1 MIAPATT
8 AERKFLTGGTKVLLA
23 LALAGGV
30 SVLYRLA
37 FGLGAA
43 TNLNDAHPWGLWI
56 AADVMA
62 GVALA
67 AGGYTMS
74 AAYYVFAMK
83 KYKPIVRPAI
93 LTAFLGYFI
102 AAIGITLD
110 IGKPWAIW
118 HPLVFGQ
125 AHSVM
130 FEVALCVATYLTVLA
145 LEFGPVAAEGLRKEK
160 VRKLLTA
167 ITYPLVIA
175 GIVLSFLHQSS
186 LGALFLLMKGRLSD
200 LWYSPILPQ
209 MFFLS
214 SIAVGIATVSFESIL
229 SSRALKRPPETD
241 ILRGLARGAQI
252 TLALYL
258 LVKLGDLIVRGRLG
272 LLFAGDLASLMW
284 LLEIGG
290 GVVLPLAL
298 YSSKSVRQSGSGL
311 FWAAVCVIAGVV
323 LNRFDVNFFAQAGA
337 RTSYFPAFTEILVT
351 VGLISFLVLAYRFL
365 VFHLPVL
372 AHEPEPVGRA

>member
-1 MIAPATT
+1 MTAPAT
-8 AERKFLTGGTKVLLA
+8 ASGPKFMTGSTRVLVVLSV
-23 LALAGGV
+23 AGAAA
-30 SVLYRLA
+30 VLYRLA

-93 LTAFLGYFI
+93 LTAFLGYLI

-118 HPLVFGQ
+118 HPLVLGQ
-125 AHSVM
+125 PHSVM

-145 LEFGPVAAEGLRKEK
+145 LEFGPVAAEGLGREKIRKAL
-160 VRKLLTA
+160 VA
-167 ITYPLVIA
+167 ITWPLVIA
-175 GIVLSFLHQSS
+175 GIVLSFMHQSS

-209 MFFLS
+209 TFFLS
-214 SIAVGIATVSFESIL
+214 SIAVGLATVSFESIL
-229 SSRALKRPPETD
+229 TARSLGRPQESE
-241 ILRGLARGAQI
+241 ILQGLSRGARI
-252 TLALYL
+252 TLLLYL
-258 LVKLGDLIVRGRLG
+258 LVKVGDLIVRGRLG

-284 LLEIGG
+284 LLEIGV

-298 YSSKSVRQSGSGL
+298 YSSASVRASPSGL
-311 FWAAVCVIAGVV
+311 LWSAACVIFGVV

-351 VGLISFLVLAYRFL
+351 LGLISFLVLAFRFL
-365 VFHLPVL
+365 VFHLPVV

>member
-1 MIAPATT
+1 MTT
-8 AERKFLTGGTKVLLA
+8 SAIPQEKRFLTGGTRILLA
-23 LALAGGV
+23 LSLAGAV
-30 SVLYRLA
+30 AILYRLA

-43 TNLNDAHPWGLWI
+43 TNLDDAHPWGLWI

-74 AAYYVFAMK
+74 AAYYVFALK

-93 LTAFLGYFI
+93 LTAFLGYLI

-118 HPLVFGQ
+118 HPLAFGQ
-125 AHSVM
+125 PHSVM

-160 VRKLLTA
+160 VRKVLTA

-186 LGALFLLMKGRLSD
+186 LGALFLLMKNRLSD

-214 SIAVGIATVSFESIL
+214 SIAVGLATVSFESIL
-229 SSRALKRPPETD
+229 TARTLKRPQETE

-258 LVKLGDLIVRGRLG
+258 LVKLGDLMIRGRLG

-284 LLEIGG
+284 LLEIGV
-290 GVVLPLAL
+290 GVALPLAL
-298 YSSKSVRQSGSGL
+298 YSSKSMRQSSTGL
-311 FWAAVCVIAGVV
+311 LWAAACVIAGVV
-323 LNRFDVNFFAQAGA
+323 LNRFDVNFFAQAGG

-351 VGLISFLVLAYRFL
+351 VGLISFLLLAYRFL

-372 AHEPEPVGRA
+372 AHEPEPVGRT

>member
-1 MIAPATT
+1 MTAPAT
-8 AERKFLTGGTKVLLA
+8 ASGPKFMTGSTRVLVVLSV
-23 LALAGGV
+23 AGAAA
-30 SVLYRLA
+30 VLYRLA

-93 LTAFLGYFI
+93 LTAFLGYLI

-118 HPLVFGQ
+118 HPLVLGQ
-125 AHSVM
+125 PHSVM

-145 LEFGPVAAEGLRKEK
+145 LEFGPVAAEGLGRERIRKAL
-160 VRKLLTA
+160 VA
-167 ITYPLVIA
+167 ITWPLVIA
-175 GIVLSFLHQSS
+175 GIVLSFMHQSS

-209 MFFLS
+209 TFFLS
-214 SIAVGIATVSFESIL
+214 SIAVGLATVSFESIL
-229 SSRALKRPPETD
+229 TARSLGRPQETE
-241 ILRGLARGAQI
+241 ILQGLSRGARI
-252 TLALYL
+252 TLLLYL
-258 LVKLGDLIVRGRLG
+258 LVKVGDLIVRGRLG

-284 LLEIGG
+284 LLEIGV

-298 YSSKSVRQSGSGL
+298 YSSASVRGSPSGL
-311 FWAAVCVIAGVV
+311 LWSAACVIFGVV

-351 VGLISFLVLAYRFL
+351 LGLISFLVLAFRFL
-365 VFHLPVL
+365 VFHLPVV

>member
-1 MIAPATT
+1 MDSTAP
-8 AERKFLTGGTKVLLA
+8 KFLTGGTKVLIA
-23 LALAGGV
+23 LAVAGGIA
-30 SVLYRLA
+30 VLYRLA
-37 FGLGAA
+37 FGLGAS

-74 AAYYVFAMK
+74 AAYYVFGMK

-93 LTAFLGYFI
+93 LTAFLGYLI

-118 HPLVFGQ
+118 HPLAMGQ
-125 AHSVM
+125 GHSVM

-160 VRKLLTA
+160 IRKVLVA
-167 ITYPLVIA
+167 ITYPLVIL

-200 LWYSPILPQ
+200 LWYTPLLPQ
-209 MFFLS
+209 LFFLS

-229 SSRALKRPPETD
+229 SARALKRPQESD
-241 ILRGLARGAQI
+241 LLRGLARGAQI
-252 TLALYL
+252 ALALYL
-258 LVKLGDLIVRGRLG
+258 VLKLGDLAFRGKLG
-272 LLFAGDLASLMW
+272 LLLAGDLASLFFG
-284 LLEIGG
+284 LELVV
-290 GVVLPLAL
+290 GVIVPLAL
-298 YSSKSVRQSGSGL
+298 YSRKAVRESPPALLWTS
-311 FWAAVCVIAGVV
+311 AAVILGVV

-337 RTSYFPAFTEILVT
+337 RASYFPALTEVLVT
-351 VGLISFLVLAYRFL
+351 LGLFSFLVLAYRYL
-365 VFHLPVL
+365 VFNLPVL
-372 AHEPEPVGRA
+372 AHEPAPAGRT

>member
-1 MIAPATT
+1 MDATAPSS
-8 AERKFLTGGTKVLLA
+8 RPKFLSRGTQILLA
-23 LALAGGV
+23 LTLAGAV
-30 SVLYRLA
+30 AILYRLA

-43 TNLNDAHPWGLWI
+43 TNLDDAHPWGLWI

-93 LTAFLGYFI
+93 LTAFLGYLI

-118 HPLVFGQ
+118 HPLAFGQ
-125 AHSVM
+125 PHSVM

-145 LEFGPVAAEGLRKEK
+145 LEFGPVAAEGLRKERI
-160 VRKLLTA
+160 RKALTA

-200 LWYSPILPQ
+200 LWYTPILPQ
-209 MFFLS
+209 LFFLS
-214 SIAVGIATVSFESIL
+214 SIAVGLATVSFESIL
-229 SSRALKRPPETD
+229 SARSLKRPQETD

-258 LVKLGDLIVRGRLG
+258 IVKLGDLIVRGKLG
-272 LLFAGDLASLMW
+272 MLFAGDLASLMW
-284 LLEIGG
+284 LLEVGG
-290 GVVLPLAL
+290 GVAVPLVL
-298 YSSKSVRQSGSGL
+298 YSSKAARESTRAL
-311 FWAAVCVIAGVV
+311 FWAAALVIAGVV
-323 LNRFDVNFFAQAGA
+323 LNRFDVNFFAQAGG
-337 RTSYFPAFTEILVT
+337 RTSYFPAFTEVLVT
-351 VGLISFLVLAYRFL
+351 GGLISFLLLAYRFL

-372 AHEPEPVGRA
+372 AHEPEPVGRT

>member
-1 MIAPATT
+1 MT
-8 AERKFLTGGTKVLLA
+8 ASAIPNEPKFMTAGTRVLIA
-23 LALAGGV
+23 LAVAGGAAM
-30 SVLYRLA
+30 LYRLT

-43 TNLNDAHPWGLWI
+43 TNLDDAHPWGLWI

-74 AAYYVFAMK
+74 AAYYVFGMK
-83 KYKPIVRPAI
+83 KYKPVVRPAI

-118 HPLVFGQ
+118 HPLAFGQ
-125 AHSVM
+125 PHSVM

-145 LEFGPVAAEGLRKEK
+145 LEFAPVAAEGLRKEK
-160 VRKLLTA
+160 IRKVLVA
-167 ITYPLVIA
+167 ITWPLVIA

-200 LWYSPILPQ
+200 LWYTPILPQ
-209 MFFLS
+209 FFFLS
-214 SIAVGIATVSFESIL
+214 SIAVGMATVSFESIL
-229 SSRALKRPPETD
+229 SARSLKRPQETE
-241 ILRGLARGAQI
+241 ILKGLARGAKI

-258 LVKLGDLIVRGRLG
+258 VFKLGDLIVRGKLG
-272 LLFAGDLASLMW
+272 LLFAADLASLLW

-290 GVVLPLAL
+290 GVVVPLVL
-298 YSSKSVRQSGSGL
+298 YSGRKTRESTSAL
-311 FWAAVCVIAGVV
+311 FWAAVCVIGGVV

-337 RTSYFPAFTEILVT
+337 RTSYFPAFTEFLVT
-351 VGLISFLVLAYRFL
+351 IGLVSFLVLAYRFL

-372 AHEPEPVGRA
+372 AHEPEPVGRT

>member
-1 MIAPATT
+1 MDATAP
-8 AERKFLTGGTKVLLA
+8 KFLTAGTKVLVA
-23 LALAGGV
+23 LAVAGG
-30 SVLYRLA
+30 LAILFRLA
-37 FGLGAA
+37 FGLGAS
-43 TNLNDAHPWGLWI
+43 TNLSDAHPWGLWI

-74 AAYYVFAMK
+74 AAYYVFGMK

-93 LTAFLGYFI
+93 LTAFLGYLI

-118 HPLVFGQ
+118 HPLVMGQ
-125 AHSVM
+125 ARSVM

-160 VRKLLTA
+160 IRKVLVA
-167 ITYPLVIA
+167 ITYPLVIL

-200 LWYSPILPQ
+200 LWYTPLLPQ
-209 MFFLS
+209 LFFLS

-229 SSRALKRPPETD
+229 SARALKRPPEAD
-241 ILRGLARGAQI
+241 LLRGLARGAQI
-252 TLALYL
+252 ALALYL
-258 LVKLGDLIVRGRLG
+258 VLRLGDLAFRGNLG
-272 LLFAGDLASLMW
+272 LILAGDLASGFFA
-284 LLEIGG
+284 LELVV
-290 GVVLPLAL
+290 GVILPLAL
-298 YSSKSVRQSGSGL
+298 YSRKAVRESPRALLWPS
-311 FWAAVCVIAGVV
+311 AAVIFGVV

-337 RTSYFPAFTEILVT
+337 RISYFPAFTEILVT
-351 VGLISFLVLAYRFL
+351 VGLFSFLVLAYRFL
-365 VFHLPVL
+365 VFNLPVL
-372 AHEPEPVGRA
+372 AHEPAPAGRT